1 MDSGDIAGQRIVIVG
16 AGSGIG
22 RSIAV
27 AAASR
32 GAQVAL
38 VGRRLEALEA
48 TAAQIEER
56 ASPGATGATGA
67 ARGRWTLHVAD
78 ATGEPDVQRL
88 FEEVGSFDHL
98 VSTASQTAAG
108 RIASIE
114 PAVVTKALAAKLWAP
129 LFLVRHGAARISPR
143 GSFTFFSGFRAARP
157 AAGSAITSM
166 ANGGLE
172 AFARAMAVEL
182 APVRVN
188 AISPGIVDSG
198 AFWERLGADGR
209 ARVFGEYAAKVPAGR
224 VGTVEELASAA
235 LFMVASPFVTGTV
248 LAVDGGGLL
257 A

>member
-1 MDSGDIAGQRIVIVG
+1 MKLKGKVALVTG

-22 RSIAV
+22 RAIAKLF
-27 AAASR
+27 AAE
-32 GAQVAL
+32 GAAVFLA
-38 VGRRLEALEA
+38 GRRREALEA
-48 TAAQIEER
+48 TAAQLEEQAWR
-56 ASPGATGATGA
+56 GAT
-67 ARGRWTLHVAD
+67 RGQRTIHVAD
-78 ATGEPDVQRL
+78 AADEPQVQRL
-88 FEEVGSFDHL
+88 FEQVGGFDHL
-98 VSTASQTAAG
+98 LSTASQTAAG
-108 RIASIE
+108 RIASID

-129 LFLVRHGAARISPR
+129 LFLVRHGAAQISSH

-188 AISPGIVDSG
+188 AISPGVVDSG
-198 AFWERLGADGR
+198 AFWDRLGAEGR
-209 ARVFGEYAAKVPAGR
+209 ARVFGDYAAKVPAGR

-235 LFMVASPFVTGTV
+235 LFMVSSPFVTGAV

>member
-1 MDSGDIAGQRIVIVG
+1 MSSGDLAGQRIVIVG

-27 AAASR
+27 AAAGR
-32 GAQVAL
+32 GAHVAL
-38 VGRRLEALEA
+38 VGRRREALEA
-48 TAAQIEER
+48 TAAQIEAREQAVADVAVR
-56 ASPGATGATGA
+56 GEAS
-67 ARGRWTLHVAD
+67 LHLAD
-78 ATGEPDVQRL
+78 ATEEAEVQRL
-88 FEEVGSFDHL
+88 FEEVGGFDHL

-108 RIASIE
+108 RIASID
-114 PAVVTKALAAKLWAP
+114 PAVVVKALAAKLWAP
-129 LFLVRHGAARISPR
+129 LFLVRHGAPKISPR
-143 GSFTFFSGFRAARP
+143 GSFTFFSGFRSARP
-157 AAGSAITSM
+157 ATGSAITSM

-209 ARVFGEYAAKVPAGR
+209 ARVFGDYAAKVPAGR

-235 LFMVASPFVTGTV
+235 LFMMASPFVTGTV